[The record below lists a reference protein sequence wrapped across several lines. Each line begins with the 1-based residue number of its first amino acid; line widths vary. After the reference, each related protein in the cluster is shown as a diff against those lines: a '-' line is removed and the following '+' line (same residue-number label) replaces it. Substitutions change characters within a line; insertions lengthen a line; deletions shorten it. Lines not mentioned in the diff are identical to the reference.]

1 VRDEKRE
8 KRIEEIRIVKKREM
22 EKKWK

>member
-22 EKKWK
+22 KKKWK